1 MRKTKIIG
9 TIGPASSN
17 YQTLKELA
25 LAGLNVVRI
34 NLSHATLEGMNGILE
49 NVKRIRQELNIP
61 LPIMIDTR
69 GPEIRV
75 KKFKNGEV
83 KIKKGQIFTFTGRDV
98 EGTEEIVSFNE
109 PEIVKCIKPNN
120 KILAVN
126 GLISFKV
133 LEVNGTEVKTKAL
146 NSGIIANHKSLS
158 IPGIKFNTPYLNNL
172 DKKDLLWAVE
182 NDIDFVA
189 ASFVNSKQDVY
200 DLRKFL
206 NEHGS
211 TIKIISKIESALGVK
226 NLDEIIEASDGIMVA
241 RGDLGVEVP
250 ISKLPEL
257 QKMIIKKTR
266 DIGKVVITAT
276 EMLESMIYN
285 NRPTR
290 AEVSDVANAVYD
302 GTSVVMLSG
311 ETAAGKY
318 PVEAV
323 KQMAKIAEE
332 TEKHINYAKRFNN
345 ANVKLKSITDVISH
359 SAVNASFLQKIK
371 SIVVFTNS
379 GESARMVSRFRPSST
394 ILGATPDEKVFRQLE
409 LSWGVLPVLTPVY
422 NSTDEMIWMRC
433 LPADRL
439 DPNSNP
445 TPLVS
450 LAWTNSF
457 RFSNSSISN
466 NSVCW
471 PNLYAL

>member
-75 KKFKNGEV
+75 KTFKNGEV

-109 PEIVKCIKPNN
+109 PEIIKCIKPNN

-126 GLISFKV
+126 GLIGFKV

-172 DKKDLLWAVE
+172 DKKDILWAVE
-182 NDIDFVA
+182 NNIDFVA

-422 NSTDEMIWMRC
+422 NSTDEMFSI
-433 LPADRL
+433 A
-439 DPNSNP
+439 
-445 TPLVS
+445 
-450 LAWTNSF
+450 NSF
-457 RFSNSSISN
+457 
-466 NSVCW
+466 VK
-471 PNLYAL
+471 NLNLAHVNDLIVITCGTPKQPGCTNLIKIEYVK